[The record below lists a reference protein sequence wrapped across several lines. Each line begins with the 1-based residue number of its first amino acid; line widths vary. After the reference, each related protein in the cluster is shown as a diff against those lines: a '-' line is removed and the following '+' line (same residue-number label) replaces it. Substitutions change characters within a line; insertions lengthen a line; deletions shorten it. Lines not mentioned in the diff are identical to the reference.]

1 MRRREATKQSVI
13 ALVIV
18 LRSHVKPKLYDMGE
32 CMSVSNEA
40 LIGEA
45 AHLLQGPIVVD
56 MVMHAGTS
64 LWSEPRDFGYYPTT
78 FAKKRHIWR
87 HICMLLFRFALESQA
102 ELPSFPSLGGK
113 CRRLHEAPARRW

>member
-18 LRSHVKPKLYDMGE
+18 LRSHVKPICDVGE

-45 AHLLQGPIVVD
+45 AHLLQDQIVVD
-56 MVMHAGTS
+56 MVMHASTS
-64 LWSEPRDFGYYPTT
+64 LWSEYGYDIILLH
-78 FAKKRHIWR
+78 FAP
-87 HICMLLFRFALESQA
+87 ESQA
-102 ELPSFPSLGGK
+102 KLSSFPSLGGK
-113 CRRLHEAPARRW
+113 FR

>member
-18 LRSHVKPKLYDMGE
+18 PRSHVKPNLYDVGE

-45 AHLLQGPIVVD
+45 AHLLRDQIVVD

-64 LWSEPRDFGYYPTT
+64 LWSEPRDIGYDNHTKFT
-78 FAKKRHIWR
+78 KKRHIWR
-87 HICMLLFRFALESQA
+87 HVCMLLFRFALESQA

-113 CRRLHEAPARRW
+113 FR

>member
-18 LRSHVKPKLYDMGE
+18 PRSHVKPKLFDVGE

-45 AHLLQGPIVVD
+45 PNFPLDQIIVD
-56 MVMHAGTS
+56 IVMHASTSFVVGT
-64 LWSEPRDFGYYPTT
+64 T
-78 FAKKRHIWR
+78 
-87 HICMLLFRFALESQA
+87 
-102 ELPSFPSLGGK
+102 
-113 CRRLHEAPARRW
+113 

>member
-18 LRSHVKPKLYDMGE
+18 LRSHVKPKLCDVGE

-45 AHLLQGPIVVD
+45 AHLLRDPIVVD
-56 MVMHAGTS
+56 MVMHASTS
-64 LWSEPRDFGYYPTT
+64 LWSEPRDFGY
-78 FAKKRHIWR
+78 KIIIQVH
-87 HICMLLFRFALESQA
+87 
-102 ELPSFPSLGGK
+102 
-113 CRRLHEAPARRW
+113 